1 MERFRV
7 LFFLSILLAAALV
20 LAAGCTGTGP
30 VQTPPVS
37 TASPSPNPSPSPA
50 NTIPVATPSPVTP
63 APTATAAPIT
73 SDDVTQHFMDLAFG
87 SGNTRLNRLAYNP
100 TTQVPKNSLS
110 VFNGNSDDT
119 ALIQSF
125 ISQFNDLSAT
135 NQFSTNIK
143 TSTTADI
150 VLEFIPATG
159 MDAIPQES
167 YSKEIKSGG
176 VTYAKIGPQIIY
188 INDDLTGDVRG
199 HIVLRSLLYALGFRG
214 ETLKY
219 PDSVFYYQS
228 NTNTG
233 LSLIDQK
240 AIEIMYGTGLYPD
253 MTVANVK
260 NVVYVKTN

>member
-1 MERFRV
+1 MERIRILFILSV
-7 LFFLSILLAAALV
+7 LMAAALV
-20 LAAGCTGTGP
+20 LTAGCTGTGP
-30 VQTPPVS
+30 VETPPAS
-37 TASPSPNPSPSPA
+37 TASPSPTQSPSPA
-50 NTIPVATPSPVTP
+50 ATIPVTTPSPVIP

-100 TTQVPKNSLS
+100 TAQVPKNTLSL
-110 VFNGNSDDT
+110 FNGNSDDT

-143 TSTTADI
+143 SSTSADI
-150 VLEFIPATG
+150 VIEFVSATG

-167 YSKEIKSGG
+167 YTKEIKSGG

-188 INDDLTGDVRG
+188 INDDLTGDMRS

-214 ETLKY
+214 ESLKY

-228 NTNTG
+228 TTNTQ

-240 AIEIMYGTGLYPD
+240 AIEIMYGAGLYPD

-260 NVVYVKTN
+260 NVVYVRTN